1 MLPGLVVT
9 EDEDYY
15 TKPFTESQ
23 VVSVT
28 TTDSSWPVAVGFSL
42 VNSSVLTIGYIKKKT
57 ISLIFCI
64 YKTSLSIL
72 FY

>member
-9 EDEDYY
+9 ENEDYY

-28 TTDSSWPVAVGFSL
+28 TTDSNWPVAVGCSL
-42 VNSSVLTIGYIKKKT
+42 VDSSFLTIGNVKK
-57 ISLIFCI
+57 SLRQ
-64 YKTSLSIL
+64 
-72 FY
+72 

>member
-9 EDEDYY
+9 ENEDYY

-42 VNSSVLTIGYIKKKT
+42 VNSSVLTIGYIKKKQ
-57 ISLIFCI
+57 LV
-64 YKTSLSIL
+64 
-72 FY
+72 